1 MLEKACAVFHSISK
15 KYDPAHTNLYSER
28 THSAVGTT
36 PVLRGRRATAQTQH
50 FVLSV
55 RPFPC
60 RQIELGPC
68 PRKRTDLREITHKG
82 RVVLESFFFFFFSM
96 AIHLPSSYVASKGKA
111 AVIELMNPTQLLH
124 NVVHVQQSLTIPACI
139 HMRRTSAHLTEG
151 IQYYYL
157 CSSQVE
163 IKSKLSIN

>member
-1 MLEKACAVFHSISK
+1 MGLTALFVWQKPFILWQLLLWQSWGAGVALATACKHSGLHFFQKVSWNWRKKSSLNDTAMLEKACAVFHSISK

-36 PVLRGRRATAQTQH
+36 PVLGGRRATAQTQH

-82 RVVLESFFFFFFSM
+82 RVVLESFFFFFPWPYICL
-96 AIHLPSSYVASKGKA
+96 A
-111 AVIELMNPTQLLH
+111 LM
-124 NVVHVQQSLTIPACI
+124 
-139 HMRRTSAHLTEG
+139 
-151 IQYYYL
+151 
-157 CSSQVE
+157 
-163 IKSKLSIN
+163 